1 MKFTRYLVI
10 RILKQNVFFN
20 FSRKIWLVISI
31 ISGVI
36 SLNIVIYYILKY
48 PDFEIYGEQFIMD
61 ELSPIM
67 FIQFK
72 PITLIFF
79 FAFICWGSLLQFIK
93 IELSK
98 INENW
103 IDFAILISFLIFL
116 ASLYE
121 LLFNFSLWCSLMTI
135 TNVENPDALYN
146 AFPNPDTPV
155 SLVYATKIVI
165 LIFSISVYSIY
176 FLHNIRSGRTQ
187 KNGK

>member
-10 RILKQNVFFN
+10 RIIKPHTFFN
-20 FSRKIWLVISI
+20 FSRKIWLAISI
-31 ISGVI
+31 ISGVV
-36 SLNIVIYYILKY
+36 SLNIIIYYILKY
-48 PDFEIYGEQFIMD
+48 PDIVIYGEQFIMD
-61 ELSPIM
+61 EWSPLM

-72 PITLIFF
+72 PITLIFLF
-79 FAFICWGSLLQFIK
+79 TFICWGSLLQFIK

-98 INENW
+98 INKNW
-103 IDFAILISFLIFL
+103 IDFAILISFLVFL

-121 LLFNFSLWCSLMTI
+121 LFFNFALWGALMTI
-135 TNVENPDALYN
+135 TNVENPDILYN
-146 AFPNPDTPV
+146 KFPNPDTPV

-165 LIFSISVYSIY
+165 LIFSISVYSVY